1 VNPLLINIADG
12 FDGAS
17 RAAYRLHQGLRKSNV
32 NSNMLVQYKYVDEK
46 HVLGPQRLSSR
57 LLAKVK
63 PYIDIVP
70 VHLYPQRQDLTFYPQ
85 WAPDYIQ
92 RKVKQMQPDILNLHW
107 VCGGLLKIETLAKL
121 NLPLVWTLHDMWPF
135 TGGCHYSQECQR
147 YTISCGSCPQLRS
160 NKEKD
165 LSRWV
170 WQRKLNAWKNISFL
184 IVTPSHW
191 LAECSRKSAL
201 FRNQRVE
208 VIPNGLDL
216 QRYKPF
222 NKSLVREW
230 LNLPQDKLI
239 VMFASNMATS
249 DRRKGFHLLQP
260 ALKSL
265 GHSGWS
271 DKVELLVMGAGE
283 PSPPMDLGL
292 KAHYLGTL
300 KEDITMA
307 LYYAAADVFVAPS
320 LEDNLPNTVLEALAC
335 GTPCVA
341 FNIGGMPDL
350 IDHQQ
355 NGYLAQAFE
364 IEDLAQGIA
373 WVLQDSD
380 RLQKLSHAA
389 RAKAEKEF
397 SLELQARRYISLYEE
412 VLAAWKT

>member
-1 VNPLLINIADG
+1 VNPLLLNIADG
-12 FDGAS
+12 LDGAS
-17 RAAYRLHQGLRKSNV
+17 RAAYRLHQGLYKLDV
-32 NSNMLVQYKYVDEK
+32 NSNMLVQYQYGDNK

-57 LLAKVK
+57 LLAKIK
-63 PYIDIVP
+63 PYIDTLP
-70 VHLYPQRQDLTFYPQ
+70 VYLYPQRQGLIFYPQ
-85 WAPDYIQ
+85 WTPDYIQ
-92 RKVKQMQPDILNLHW
+92 QKVRQIQPDILNLHW
-107 VCGGLLKIETLAKL
+107 VCGGLLKIETLASF

-147 YTISCGSCPQLRS
+147 YTTSCGSCPQLGS

-170 WQRKLNAWKNISFL
+170 WQRKLNAWKNINL
-184 IVTPSHW
+184 AIVTPSHW
-191 LAECSRKSAL
+191 LAECSRKSSL
-201 FRNQRVE
+201 FQNRRVE

-260 ALKSL
+260 ALQSL

-283 PSPPMDLGL
+283 PSLPIDLGL

-307 LYYAAADVFVAPS
+307 LYYAVADIFVAPS

-364 IEDLAQGIA
+364 IEDLAQGMA

-389 RAKAEKEF
+389 RAKAEQEF
-397 SLELQARRYISLYEE
+397 SLELQSRRYVSLYEE
-412 VLAAWKT
+412 VLAAWKI

>member
-12 FDGAS
+12 LDGAS
-17 RAAYRLHQGLRKSNV
+17 RAAYRLHQGLRKSDV
-32 NSNMLVQYKYVDEK
+32 NSSLLVQCKYGDDSSVF
-46 HVLGPQRLSSR
+46 GPQRFSTK
-57 LLAKVK
+57 LLAKAK
-63 PYIDIVP
+63 PYIDTVP
-70 VHLYPQRQDLTFYPQ
+70 VYLYPQRLGLIFSCD
-85 WAPDYIQ
+85 WIPDYIQ
-92 RKVKQMQPDILNLHW
+92 RKARQIQPDILNLHW
-107 VCGGLLKIETLAKL
+107 VCGGLLKIETLAML

-147 YTISCGSCPQLRS
+147 YTISCGSCPQLGS

-170 WQRKLNAWKNISFL
+170 WQRKLNAWKNISFP

-191 LAECSRKSAL
+191 LAECSRKSSL
-201 FRNQRVE
+201 FRDQRVE

-239 VMFASNMATS
+239 VMFASKMATS
-249 DRRKGFHLLQP
+249 DRRKGFHLLQT
-260 ALKSL
+260 ALQSL
-265 GHSGWS
+265 GNSGWS
-271 DKVELLVMGAGE
+271 GKVELLVVGAGE
-283 PSPPMDLGL
+283 PTLPIDLGL

-300 KEDITMA
+300 KEDITLA

-355 NGYLAQAFE
+355 TGYLAQAFQTD
-364 IEDLAQGIA
+364 DLARGIA

-380 RLQKLSHAA
+380 RLRKLSHAA
-389 RAKAEKEF
+389 RAKAEQEF
-397 SLELQARRYISLYEE
+397 SLELQARRYVSLYEE
-412 VLAAWKT
+412 VLAVWKT